1 MRVTITAAMALT
13 VAFVLAACAGTPQA
27 TPPAAEATATST
39 ATAQPTE
46 SARTTP
52 EPTESG
58 TATCDDGPTG
68 TYLDTTW
75 TDNVSDHVGFLYLK
89 DWEDLSGVVNHDAG
103 TLLDEGTLDDLRLA
117 SDDTVKAQFV
127 RHSSGFPNFSV
138 FRLEGADANRLDIA
152 EIYAREEA
160 SIAALP
166 GLTEMMATEIEEC
179 LDSEPALGLEF
190 TFARDGDDYYQVSFF
205 TQHEGA
211 IYHLQWL
218 DERKGIVELLD
229 EMLGSWHW
237 ASGGGG
243 FGTGSDDAADTG
255 AEILQAHVS
264 SVVPEGDADPD
275 PAAATTEFA
284 ADVPRICVFA
294 QVKVGAADRV
304 LITWYTEGAPVFRQD
319 GDIAD
324 ADGWLWFCITS
335 DGSFDVGNWAV
346 NVEFAGSG
354 ARKMTSFKVTD

>member
-1 MRVTITAAMALT
+1 MPATTTAVTLALLLL
-13 VAFVLAACAGTPQA
+13 LAACGGAA
-27 TPPAAEATATST
+27 EPASEPTSAPAEATATDAVAAEPS
-39 ATAQPTE
+39 E
-46 SARTTP
+46 P
-52 EPTESG
+52 E

-68 TYLDTTW
+68 TYRDTTW

-89 DWEDLSGVVNHDAG
+89 DWEDLSGLVNFEAG
-103 TLLDEGTLDDLRLA
+103 TLLAEDTLADLGLE
-117 SDDTVKAQFV
+117 SDDTVKALGAV
-127 RHSSGFPNFSV
+127 RHPSGFPNFSV
-138 FRLEGADANRLDIA
+138 FRLEGADASRLDIA

-166 GLTEMMATEIEEC
+166 GVTEMMATEIEEC

-190 TFARDGDDYYQVSFF
+190 TFTRDGDDYYQVSFF

-255 AEILQAHVS
+255 AEILQAHVG
-264 SVVPEGDADPD
+264 SVIPEGDADPD

-284 ADVPRICVFA
+284 ADVPRICVFSH
-294 QVKVGAADRV
+294 VKVDAADTV
-304 LITWYTEGAPVFRQD
+304 LITW
-319 GDIAD
+319 
-324 ADGWLWFCITS
+324 
-335 DGSFDVGNWAV
+335 
-346 NVEFAGSG
+346 
-354 ARKMTSFKVTD
+354 